1 MASITSGVSP
11 ASAPAPDPFLSY
23 HSMTTLTSGSVAGIS
38 GQEGSAVGARGQRP
52 ERRYYDVQGTELWW
66 TKGQVLLLP
75 DVLGGL
81 ACQEGQCHLEDPA
94 VSDPSSGHEHQH
106 LDLAEKLSLST
117 PEQSLP

>member
-1 MASITSGVSP
+1 
-11 ASAPAPDPFLSY
+11 
-23 HSMTTLTSGSVAGIS
+23 MTF
-38 GQEGSAVGARGQRP
+38 
-52 ERRYYDVQGTELWW
+52 
-66 TKGQVLLLP
+66 KGQSCGGP
-75 DVLGGL
+75 KAKYCCYQMFLGGL